1 MTLLFDGLSLGLDS
15 GDRVGVVGRNG
26 DGKSTLLRLLAK
38 RLDPDSGRVTHRSG
52 VRIGVLDQEDTLA
65 DDDTVR
71 SAVVGDM
78 VEHEWASQPRIREI
92 LDGLVSDLNLDDRLA
107 YLSGGQRRRV
117 ALAQL
122 LVTDADVLL
131 LVEPTD
137 HLDIQAVTWLAEHL
151 NSPWPPKDGEMM
163 VVHHD
168 LV

>member
-1 MTLLFDGLSLGLDS
+1 SHVSHLLGAEKVNLRLGMTKLFEDVSLGLDS

-52 VRIGVLDQEDTLA
+52 VRIGVRDQQDTLA
-65 DDDTVR
+65 DNDTVR

-78 VEHEWASQPRIREI
+78 AEHEWASQPRIRAV
-92 LDGLVSDLNLDDRLA
+92 LNGLVADLELDARLG

-122 LVTDADVLL
+122 LVTDAD
-131 LVEPTD
+131 
-137 HLDIQAVTWLAEHL
+137 I
-151 NSPWPPKDGEMM
+151 
-163 VVHHD
+163 
-168 LV
+168 